1 MTTELT
7 MPQMGY
13 DMQEGTIL
21 KWLKSEG
28 DAVENGDP
36 IAEIETDKAVV
47 EFESYA
53 AGVLSSILV
62 SAGST
67 VPVGEPIAVIG
78 AEAGAAAAPPPI
90 AAAPDDA
97 DAAQSDDADD
107 GAPVAD
113 AQDDAPVADA
123 PDDANAPDSA
133 ADAPAAAIPMPAA
146 GESLTAQAPPPAEP
160 ATPAAVP
167 LRASPVARRIAD
179 EQGVDIAQVQG
190 SGPGGRVTR
199 DDVLAFVAASEQ
211 PAEEQPATDL
221 AAAQA
226 QTELL
231 AARMAAELAA
241 AQAEEAELADQ
252 EQAAAPPLDESDAE
266 IGISDTEA
274 PAATEDVPAAELDA
288 EPESAAEPDAEPVAM
303 EEPADAEPD
312 DEPVAADEPEDA
324 VAAEPEPEPVAE
336 PIADEPIAVAEPY
349 GEPETVAESVAADEP
364 EPVADDEPAAA
375 EPVATDE
382 LIAEE
387 EPEDPAVLPLTR
399 MRQQI
404 ARVTVRS
411 KSEKPHFYVT
421 SEVDMTDAMA
431 LRGQINAALADEGT
445 RVTVNDMIIKACV
458 DALQKHPKFNAF
470 LDSDAI
476 RLNDSVNVGVAM
488 AVEDGLLMPAIMGCE
503 GMSLKRLAL
512 ASKDLAD
519 RAQNGALR
527 PDEYTGG
534 TFGVSNLGMFDVSTF
549 VAIIQPPQSAILAVG
564 TVAEKPVVRGGEIVV
579 RQTMN
584 ATISADHRVVDGA
597 EGARFLIEVKRS
609 LENPLSLLL

>member
-78 AEAGAAAAPPPI
+78 AEAGAAAAPPPPI
-90 AAAPDDA
+90 ADAPDA
-97 DAAQSDDADD
+97 DAAQSDDDAD
-107 GAPVAD
+107 
-113 AQDDAPVADA
+113 DDAPAADA
-123 PDDANAPDSA
+123 PDDAPQADALDADAGNDS

-146 GESLTAQAPPPAEP
+146 GEYLTAQEPPAAAAPTP
-160 ATPAAVP
+160 APAAVP

-179 EQGVDIAQVQG
+179 EQGVDIAHVQG

-211 PAEEQPATDL
+211 ASEEQPAADL
-221 AAAQA
+221 AAAQ
-226 QTELL
+226 
-231 AARMAAELAA
+231 
-241 AQAEEAELADQ
+241 
-252 EQAAAPPLDESDAE
+252 EQAADEAQADAPLDEADAE

-288 EPESAAEPDAEPVAM
+288 EPESAAAPDEPPAADVEPVAVAEPDEEPVAM
-303 EEPADAEPD
+303 EEPADAETDVDPI
-312 DEPVAADEPEDA
+312 AADEPEDA
-324 VAAEPEPEPVAE
+324 VAAEPEPVAE
-336 PIADEPIAVAEPY
+336 PMADEPIAVAEPDD
-349 GEPETVAESVAADEP
+349 EPEIVAEPAAEDEP
-364 EPVADDEPAAA
+364 EPVADDEPAA
-375 EPVATDE
+375 TDE
-382 LIAEE
+382 PIAAD
-387 EPEDPAVLPLTR
+387 EPEDAAVLPLTR

-431 LRGQINAALADEGT
+431 LRVRINAALADEGT

-470 LDSDAI
+470 LDGDAI